1 MRRLNREAKGL
12 RLILGYFG
20 LFMIVEGLVTIFPLA
35 ILAFY
40 PKEWECYLDFVA
52 PGAGYIAIGFIIYLL
67 TIAFRKKGKLQKN
80 EDSLLLVLLWLSAL
94 AIGAFPFY
102 LTSFPEFNCG
112 NTEINL
118 GMSFTDSFFE
128 STSGYSATG
137 LTVFPEKAFLTGV
150 DSSSYGW
157 AHVFLFHRAIMQ
169 FVGGVGLVLLVAS
182 VISSKNNFKLFFAEG
197 HNDRLLPNLG
207 KNAKLIFGIYFGWIV
222 FGSLALW
229 LAGMTPFDSFC
240 HATAALATG
249 GFSTRFQSVMFYSG
263 DVYSSFTNGNLL
275 YTGNSIAIE
284 GITCV
289 LMFAGA
295 TNFVLHTFLLTGK
308 IKSFSKD
315 VEIKTAALLVIISTA
330 MTAFATFNEH
340 TFYYADQVEIS
351 FWLSLRYNFYNIV
364 TSVTTTGFTNFP
376 SLSYLGHFSIFIAL
390 IGMSIG
396 GGMGSTG
403 GGLKQYRFALLF
415 KEFSSSFKNR
425 NSSDRYLHTN
435 TITRLG
441 QTKEI
446 DEDSIKEATDY
457 SILYIGFLV
466 LGIIALMCLRNI
478 NLEEAAYEWGTSL
491 SGTGITIIDFANYK
505 NENGIVHYNTL
516 LWLLDVAMLLGRLE
530 ILPAFYGFR
539 RFFITPFVDLNK
551 RYQKRK
557 HLKKMLEDN

>member
-1 MRRLNREAKGL
+1 MNKVREAKGI

-20 LFMIVEGLVTIFPLA
+20 LFMIVEGLVTIFPLL

-40 PKEWECYLDFVA
+40 PKEWECYLDFVI
-52 PGAGYIAIGFIIYLL
+52 PGVSYMFLGLFIYLC
-67 TIAFRKKGKLQKN
+67 TTAFRKKGKLQKN

-94 AIGAFPFY
+94 FIGAIPFY
-102 LTSFPEFNCG
+102 LTAFPEFNNG
-112 NTEINL
+112 NEAVNL

-137 LTVFPEKAFLTGV
+137 LTVFPKKAFLTGV
-150 DSSSYGW
+150 DSSEYQW

-240 HATAALATG
+240 HATAAIATG
-249 GFSTRFQSVMFYSG
+249 GFSTRYSSIMFYSEAT
-263 DVYSSFTNGNLL
+263 YSSFTNGNLL
-275 YTGNSIAIE
+275 YTGNALAIE
-284 GITCV
+284 GITIV

-315 VEIKTAALLVIISTA
+315 VEIKTATALIIFSTIL
-330 MTAFATFNEH
+330 TAVLTFSEH
-340 TFYYADQVEIS
+340 TYYYEEMESIS
-351 FWLSLRYNFYNIV
+351 IWLSLRYNFYNIV
-364 TSVTTTGFTNFP
+364 SSITTTGFTNFP
-376 SLSYLGHFSIFIAL
+376 NLAYLGHFSIFIGL
-390 IGMSIG
+390 IVMSIG
-396 GGMGSTG
+396 GGMGSTAG
-403 GGLKQYRFALLF
+403 ALKQYRFALLF

-435 TITRLG
+435 PITRLG
-441 QTKEI
+441 QTKEV
-446 DEDSIKEATDY
+446 DEESVKEATDY
-457 SILYIGFLV
+457 AILYISFIL
-466 LGIIALMCLRNI
+466 LGTIGLLCLKNM
-478 NLEEAAYEWGTSL
+478 NLEEAAYEWGSSL
-491 SGTGITIIDFANYK
+491 SGTGISIIDFASYK
-505 NENGIVHYNTL
+505 ANNGTVHYNVL
-516 LWLLDVAMLLGRLE
+516 LWLLDLAMFLGRLE

-539 RFFITPFVDLNK
+539 RFFITPFEELAK
-551 RYQKRK
+551 HHQKMK
-557 HLKKMLEDN
+557 HKKHALEE